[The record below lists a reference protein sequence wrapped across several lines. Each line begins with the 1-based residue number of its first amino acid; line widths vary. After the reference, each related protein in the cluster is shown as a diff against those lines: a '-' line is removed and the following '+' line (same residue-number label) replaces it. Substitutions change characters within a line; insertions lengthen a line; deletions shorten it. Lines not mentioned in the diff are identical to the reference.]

1 MSSCSEMSE
10 ASEEDANFVEGK
22 GADRR
27 CGRAGQAAAK
37 AWWTLCNEKADSWF
51 RAIAAGAKEPT
62 TSLMIPRLGPPVK
75 PFVVGQKLER
85 GGDPADLDERHVMS
99 SCPADLI

>member
-27 CGRAGQAAAK
+27 FGLAGQAAAK
-37 AWWTLCNEKADSWF
+37 AWWTQCNEKADSWF

-75 PFVVGQKLER
+75 PFVVGQKVER
-85 GGDPADLDERHVMS
+85 EDDPADHDAWHVNF
-99 SCPADLI
+99 SCPADRV